1 MVRLQTKVRLGPGTL
16 TLIPGYLSYEYFTQG
31 YSLPSSQ
38 APSSSLPSAWE
49 QSWWRVGAWA
59 AALCSPIACLLV
71 LGALVVQILSLLHWC
86 LASPIPPGDSDIPS
100 APTIPILP
108 LIPGWTIPGYHTP
121 VVLGALLTTALVHE
135 AGHFLAA
142 RYASVPVRS
151 FGLFLLLLFPGAF
164 VRLDEESLSSQSSK
178 TQWKIAAAGIWHN
191 LLLLLLAS
199 LLLFAQWTDYLS
211 VGLGAYRRIQDGVVV
226 ISVSS
231 SSGLSSALPVG
242 SIIRHIDDALITSV
256 EDWSQRLQETPLR
269 RKGYCLTLPDS
280 PQTDP
285 SPACCSIDREH
296 PFGQSDNKTES
307 CFMPHESSQSLVYPV
322 YCLAT
327 HQVLGASRCFTSS
340 QCLVPG
346 TDCVIPS
353 DPEPKGRVSI
363 LQYSPPLTDD
373 TQDSACIYM
382 GARADLF
389 RSVEVYWLEPRFSWI
404 PPWLPKQWELFLR

>member
-1 MVRLQTKVRLGPGTL
+1 MFGTRPFLYKGKGVHFLGILLANTPTYTNSIHHPEVAREVAYQHSCSLWESSGDLVMGEEEEDCWFHLVSPPLPHLSSLFSLVSLVALTSSSLSLFLCFSLPFSHSLTISMVRLQTKVRLGPGTL

-231 SSGLSSALPVG
+231 VSN
-242 SIIRHIDDALITSV
+242 
-256 EDWSQRLQETPLR
+256 
-269 RKGYCLTLPDS
+269 
-280 PQTDP
+280 
-285 SPACCSIDREH
+285 
-296 PFGQSDNKTES
+296 PFSFSD
-307 CFMPHESSQSLVYPV
+307 
-322 YCLAT
+322 LA
-327 HQVLGASRCFTSS
+327 
-340 QCLVPG
+340 
-346 TDCVIPS
+346 I
-353 DPEPKGRVSI
+353 
-363 LQYSPPLTDD
+363 
-373 TQDSACIYM
+373 
-382 GARADLF
+382 
-389 RSVEVYWLEPRFSWI
+389 
-404 PPWLPKQWELFLR
+404 